1 MLYGK
6 DSTGK
11 GLTKMSRK
19 ISGNKKASLNYFSDW
34 AEFFFLVLLFIGLIF
49 GIMSPSAVITYLV
62 AFFSGM
68 MAGRLFYERKN
79 KGRAPYLLIIIGF
92 IMGYVIGTFHGDRK
106 ISFLLFLFGAALSY
120 YLFDKKIIK
129 DTFEN
134 IWKLNVDS
142 NIYLLDFKEKIIIDA
157 GPKNYKDTVKEE
169 LGKVTDLDKIN
180 NVIFTHLHYDHIGN
194 FDLFP
199 NAKFYASEEEI
210 EYLKKHK
217 IFAIG
222 DPLLAAKFNVELFPL
237 KELEG
242 FDIIKTPGHT
252 KGSFCLLYKKE
263 KILFSGDTLFFNGF
277 GRIDFPGSA
286 PEKMKASLDL
296 LGKIDYKTLAPGHD
310 Y

>member
-1 MLYGK
+1 MEKL
-6 DSTGK
+6 
-11 GLTKMSRK
+11 
-19 ISGNKKASLNYFSDW
+19 A
-34 AEFFFLVLLFIGLIF
+34 
-49 GIMSPSAVITYLV
+49 
-62 AFFSGM
+62 
-68 MAGRLFYERKN
+68 
-79 KGRAPYLLIIIGF
+79 
-92 IMGYVIGTFHGDRK
+92 
-106 ISFLLFLFGAALSY
+106 
-120 YLFDKKIIK
+120 
-129 DTFEN
+129 EN